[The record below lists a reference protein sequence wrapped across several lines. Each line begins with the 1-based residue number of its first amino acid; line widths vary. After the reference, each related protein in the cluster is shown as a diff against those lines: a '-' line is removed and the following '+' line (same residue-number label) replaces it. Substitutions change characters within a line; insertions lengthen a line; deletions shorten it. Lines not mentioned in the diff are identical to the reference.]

1 MCTVVFCG
9 FPPPFPEEIK
19 GRRKIQFPQFQSFR
33 CICLPKK
40 CVAHI
45 LLDLQLRK
53 TSISLF
59 LVLLYL
65 NITMSCWDELQNLW
79 IEYYERANFHTK
91 AESCSSC
98 FKTLD
103 LAPSPLLVQSRL
115 VRTSPSAEL
124 NFPSMRSWRQ
134 LVSTFH
140 STFNFSLNDINW
152 YLNGINWYKSPVWNL
167 PLNWVNP
174 ICPGLLEHIQKGLTF
189 PSKGPT
195 GASK

>member
-1 MCTVVFCG
+1 MDSLLHFQRKSRAGGKSNFLNFNLSDAFVCRKVCG
-9 FPPPFPEEIK
+9 AHPPRSAIEE
-19 GRRKIQFPQFQSFR
+19 
-33 CICLPKK
+33 
-40 CVAHI
+40 
-45 LLDLQLRK
+45 

-79 IEYYERANFHTK
+79 NEYYERANFHTK

-124 NFPSMRSWRQ
+124 NFRSMRSWRQ
-134 LVSTFH
+134 LVSTFY
-140 STFNFSLNDINW
+140 STLNFSLNDINW
-152 YLNGINWYKSPVWNL
+152 YLNGVNWYESTVCNL
-167 PLNWVNP
+167 PLNWVYP

-189 PSKGPT
+189 PSKGST